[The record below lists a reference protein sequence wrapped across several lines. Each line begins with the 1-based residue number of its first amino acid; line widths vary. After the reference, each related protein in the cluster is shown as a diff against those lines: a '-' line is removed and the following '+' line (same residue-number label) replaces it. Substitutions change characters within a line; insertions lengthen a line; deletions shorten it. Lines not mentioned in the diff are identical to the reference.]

1 MRVGSNL
8 KIMKTAFTFWNNR
21 IAPVFD
27 TARQIRVIE
36 TESGQIISETLETL
50 KFDLPVQKALRLS
63 DLGITTLVCGAISK
77 PLNEIVTAYGIR
89 VISFVAGELQ
99 EVINAWH
106 AGNLEPGA
114 FAMPGCGERPPQSP
128 GI

>member
-1 MRVGSNL
+1 
-8 KIMKTAFTFWNNR
+8 MKTAFTFWNNR

-36 TESGQIISETLETL
+36 TESGQIIRETLETM

-63 DLGITTLVCGAISK
+63 ELGITTLVCGAISK

-106 AGNLEPGA
+106 TGNLERAPLPCQAVESAHRNLRRYADIISG
-114 FAMPGCGERPPQSP
+114 
-128 GI
+128 

>member
-1 MRVGSNL
+1 
-8 KIMKTAFTFWNNR
+8 MKTAFTYWNNR

-36 TESGQIISETLETL
+36 TESGQIIRETLETM

-63 DLGITTLVCGAISK
+63 ELGITTLVCGAISK

-89 VISFVAGELQ
+89 VISFVAGERQ

-106 AGNLEPGA
+106 TGNLEPGT
-114 FAMPGCGERPPQSP
+114 FAMPGCGERPP
-128 GI
+128 